1 MQTLAKFNSLI
12 AVFIVLSVAVQ
23 AQQKGAILN
32 HIALNVSNL
41 EISTRFYQEVV
52 GLDTIAE
59 PFHDGKHTWLH
70 IGKGFQLHLLRIGK
84 VASEHPKEMHF
95 CFSVPSIPNFIE
107 GLKKRNIHFESWT
120 GEKEAITKRV
130 DGVLQI
136 YLQDP
141 DGYWLEINDDNG
153 TH

>member
-1 MQTLAKFNSLI
+1 
-12 AVFIVLSVAVQ
+12 VLSVAVQ

-52 GLDTIAE
+52 GLDTITE

-84 VASEHPKEMHF
+84 VAIEHPKEMHF

-141 DGYWLEINDDNG
+141 DGYWLEINDDNS